1 MDNRLYK
8 LGCKTGLLN
17 YIDHE
22 TPRFYFINANADLEN
37 FDAFCAE
44 STKEYADEID
54 QLREALTIA
63 LSALVAATSLL
74 KRSEDEKVKP
84 SRAVASNKIFRLM
97 MADYERAEDNARA
110 ALLGEKE

>member
-1 MDNRLYK
+1 MNLERLTKPIPVTDTTPLAELMNRL
-8 LGCKTGLLN
+8 L
-17 YIDHE
+17 ID
-22 TPRFYFINANADLEN
+22 RR
-37 FDAFCAE
+37 DA
-44 STKEYADEID
+44 ADEIER
-54 QLREALTIA
+54 LREALTIA